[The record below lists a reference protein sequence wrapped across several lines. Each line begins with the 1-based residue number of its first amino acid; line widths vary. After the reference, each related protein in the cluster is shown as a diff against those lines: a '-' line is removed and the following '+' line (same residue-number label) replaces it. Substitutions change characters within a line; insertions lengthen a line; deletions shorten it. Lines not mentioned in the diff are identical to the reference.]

1 MESAELKTA
10 EIKEIKPE
18 EVNGKTVISNSV
30 IGRENAFSGEFRS
43 DGLLRIDGDFKGVIK
58 GYGVVLVGEKGRIVG
73 DIYARMVRIGG
84 RIKGN
89 VYALERVDILS
100 TGKLHGDMWTK
111 KCQAEEGMVFTGQ
124 SKIDTKND
132 IDAVF
137 EKSVRQTSPLITED
151 L

>member
-1 MESAELKTA
+1 MDSTDLKTA
-10 EIKEIKPE
+10 EIKVEDT
-18 EVNGKTVISNSV
+18 VGKTPISNSV

-58 GYGVVLVGEKGRIVG
+58 GYGIVLVGEKGRIIG

-100 TGKLHGDMWTK
+100 TGVLHGELWTK
-111 KCQAEEGMVFTGQ
+111 KCLAEEGMVFSGV
-124 SKIDTKND
+124 SKIDTKNE

-137 EKSVRQTSPLITED
+137 ENRIKKIPPLIDEEF
-151 L
+151 